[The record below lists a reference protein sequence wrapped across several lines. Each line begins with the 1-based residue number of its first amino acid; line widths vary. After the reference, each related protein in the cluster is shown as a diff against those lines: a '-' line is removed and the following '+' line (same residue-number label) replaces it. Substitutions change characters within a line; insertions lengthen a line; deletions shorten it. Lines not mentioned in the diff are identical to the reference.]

1 MTQRTSL
8 KKFSL
13 VNDSSF
19 MLFSECA
26 QDRVQILQEQ
36 FFNAALDAYVSI
48 NFLFGMDLS
57 LSDKGSNKV
66 NGW

>member
-1 MTQRTSL
+1 MIPHLCSSQSVHRI
-8 KKFSL
+8 KFK
-13 VNDSSF
+13 F
-19 MLFSECA
+19 
-26 QDRVQILQEQ
+26 LQEQ